1 MSVLSRRTRPYDEEM
16 DFHDSLHLT
25 CERRFNEEAEYWRVY
40 HGFPKHPLVR
50 SGEAATSITFWTTWR
65 RSETKAVNPWDRRKA
80 KLDRKRQRIRKHGKN
95 LAQIYAAAVRKKA
108 DKARKDS
115 KCL

>member
-1 MSVLSRRTRPYDEEM
+1 MTCRYCQDGPDLTDEEM

-50 SGEAATSITFWTTWR
+50 SEEARDIDNLLDNMTPAEVR
-65 RSETKAVNPWDRRKA
+65 R
-80 KLDRKRQRIRKHGKN
+80 LKR
-95 LAQIYAAAVRKKA
+95 
-108 DKARKDS
+108 
-115 KCL
+115 

>member
-1 MSVLSRRTRPYDEEM
+1 M
-16 DFHDSLHLT
+16 
-25 CERRFNEEAEYWRVY
+25 
-40 HGFPKHPLVR
+40 
-50 SGEAATSITFWTTWR
+50 
-65 RSETKAVNPWDRRKA
+65 NPWDRRKA

-95 LAQIYAAAVRKKA
+95 LAQIYAAAVRKRA